1 MAISLL
7 GIRDQVPAVPRGGRI
22 GVSSWRADIFSDQF
36 AACLRSCGLSR
47 RRCNRI
53 DPCNSQASKS
63 MCAILRLSAIL
74 KERG

>member
-36 AACLRSCGLSR
+36 AACLRSCGLSEGDATELIR
-47 RRCNRI
+47 VTVR
-53 DPCNSQASKS
+53 QANQSVRS
-63 MCAILRLSAIL
+63 YD
-74 KERG
+74 